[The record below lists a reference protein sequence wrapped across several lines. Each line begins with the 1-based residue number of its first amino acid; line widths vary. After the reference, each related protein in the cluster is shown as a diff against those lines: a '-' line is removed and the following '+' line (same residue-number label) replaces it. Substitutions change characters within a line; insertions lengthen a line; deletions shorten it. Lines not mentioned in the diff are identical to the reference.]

1 MTERSRTRIAA
12 REGPSPEDVRRRL
25 EGGAEVLDAARARH
39 AALEVVLRSRRWMR
53 RLRASPELVPEWR
66 KHEPVV
72 AEALERA
79 KRRALAE
86 DWPEDTPVRRT
97 LRELE
102 ECRTRL
108 EALVR
113 RRLKALAPVPEAP
126 SLEAGLARLDAL
138 ARRKVSR
145 TLAPGEVVVL
155 KGWQNGRAF
164 SRDSDSR
171 PWMLLLFLLAY
182 LLYLFLMF
190 QLSHV
195 LGKWALLGIPAFVF
209 LPMLWGALRSLS
221 RLGRFWLTRERLL
234 WKPVLGAAES
244 VPLSSI
250 PPGGV
255 HLELA
260 TDSVRVDGEVRVHM
274 PELSNATHLAVLLEL
289 HRQLPLPGAARAARP
304 GPPLIL
310 PGSLQGT
317 GQSWGSGQAI
327 LRPEGIAFIPGSS
340 GAAALQ
346 ALTGQRVDLPVKL
359 EQVLEHL
366 RALPEAEFDAR
377 VARLVGALDGVHWP
391 ATEASPRDVRWDWE
405 KLHVTRDGR
414 SLVVSVDLSL
424 QTTVERV
431 LRAWGRFP
439 GAGTGH

>member
-1 MTERSRTRIAA
+1 MTERSRTRIAP
-12 REGPSPEDVRRRL
+12 REEHSPEDVRRRL

-39 AALEVVLRSRRWMR
+39 VALETVLRSRRWMR
-53 RLRASPELVPEWR
+53 RLRARPELVSEWR
-66 KHEPVV
+66 KHEPEV

-79 KRRALAE
+79 KRRARAE

-102 ECRTRL
+102 ACRTRL

-113 RRLKALAPVPEAP
+113 RRLMALAPVPEPP
-126 SLEAGLARLDAL
+126 SLEAGLVRLDAL

-145 TLAPGEVVVL
+145 TLAPGEVLVL
-155 KGWQNGRAF
+155 KGWQIGRALP
-164 SRDSDSR
+164 RDSR
-171 PWMLLLFLLAY
+171 PWTLPLFLLAY
-182 LLYLFLMF
+182 VLYLVLMF
-190 QLSHV
+190 P
-195 LGKWALLGIPAFVF
+195 LGLVIGEWALLGIAAFLV
-209 LPMLWGALRSLS
+209 LPMLWRALRILS
-221 RLGRFWLTRERLL
+221 RLGRFWLTRERLV
-234 WKPVLGAAES
+234 WRPVFGAAES
-244 VPLSSI
+244 VSLSSI

-274 PELSNATHLAVLLEL
+274 HDLRDATRLAVLLEL
-289 HRQLPLPGAARAARP
+289 HRQLPLPGAARAASP
-304 GPPLIL
+304 GPTLIL

-317 GQSWGSGQAI
+317 GESRESGQAI
-327 LRPEGIAFIPGSS
+327 LRPEGVSFIPGSS

-346 ALTGQRVDLPVKL
+346 ALSGQHVGLPVML
-359 EQVLEHL
+359 DQVLEHL

-377 VARLVGALDGVHWP
+377 VARLADALDGVHWP
-391 ATEASPRDVRWDWE
+391 ATEASPRDVRWEWN

-424 QTTVERV
+424 QATVERV

-439 GAGTGH
+439 GAGDA

>member
-1 MTERSRTRIAA
+1 MTERSRTRIDA
-12 REGPSPEDVRRRL
+12 REEHSPEDIRRRL
-25 EGGAEVLDAARARH
+25 EGGAEVLDVAHARH
-39 AALEVVLRSRRWMR
+39 AALEAVLSSRWWMR

-72 AEALERA
+72 AEALERV
-79 KRRALAE
+79 KRRARAE

-102 ECRTRL
+102 ACRTRL

-113 RRLKALAPVPEAP
+113 QRLTALAPVPEAP
-126 SLEAGLARLDAL
+126 SLEVGLARLHAL

-164 SRDSDSR
+164 SRDSR
-171 PWMLLLFLLAY
+171 QWPFVLFLLGY
-182 LLYLFLMF
+182 LLYLILMF
-190 QLSHV
+190 P
-195 LGKWALLGIPAFVF
+195 LGRVIGEWALLGIAAFVF
-209 LPMLWGALRSLS
+209 LPMLWGVLRSLS
-221 RLGRFWLTRERLL
+221 RLGRFWLTRERLV

-274 PELSNATHLAVLLEL
+274 QDLRNATQLAVLLEL
-289 HRQLPLPGAARAARP
+289 HRQLPLPGATRAASP

-310 PGSLQGT
+310 QGTLQGT
-317 GQSWGSGQAI
+317 GSSGESGQVI
-327 LRPEGIAFIPGSS
+327 LRPEGISFIPGSS

-346 ALTGQRVDLPVKL
+346 SFSGQRVDLPVTL
-359 EQVLEHL
+359 SQVMEHL

-377 VARLVGALDGVHWP
+377 VARLVDALGGVHWP
-391 ATEASPRDVRWDWE
+391 ATEASPRDVKWEWD
-405 KLHVTRDGR
+405 KLHITRDGR
-414 SLVVSVDLSL
+414 SLVVSVDRS
-424 QTTVERV
+424 QQASVERL

-439 GAGTGH
+439 GAGDSHE